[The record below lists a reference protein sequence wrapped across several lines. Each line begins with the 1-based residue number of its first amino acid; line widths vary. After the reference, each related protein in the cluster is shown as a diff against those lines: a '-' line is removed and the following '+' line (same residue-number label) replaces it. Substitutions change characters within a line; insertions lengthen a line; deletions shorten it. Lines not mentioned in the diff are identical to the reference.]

1 MAWRIIITWCRLN
14 HPMFKADYVV
24 NKNALKDEMDYW
36 KAVCDDDE
44 RRGDFASLKM
54 KATRTNLDI
63 TSRRN
68 VHPTHSRPD
77 TKALT
82 KRTGL

>member
-1 MAWRIIITWCRLN
+1 MAWHIIITWCRLN

-24 NKNALKDEMDYW
+24 NKTALKDEMDYW
-36 KAVCDDDE
+36 KVIADDDE
-44 RRGDFASLKM
+44 RRGDFVSLRM
-54 KATRTNLDI
+54 KATPTKNPI

-68 VHPTHSRPD
+68 VHPTFSKP
-77 TKALT
+77 LT